1 MSEVNPAIKVLNQA
15 QLDRIHNYSLEILSR
30 VGIRVD
36 SAPARKLFAHAMNV
50 ADKDKIVRIPA
61 ERVDRALATAP
72 SVLDIYD
79 RSGNFRFQLGTTD
92 SPQTRFGIGVTNL
105 YYHDPQTKAVTPFAR
120 RHMALATRLG
130 SVLSNFDVISTVGII
145 QDLAPQVADLY
156 ATLEMTAN
164 TTKPLVLLI
173 SEKQCFDAA
182 LDLLEHLHGD
192 LSSKPFV
199 LPYFNPIT
207 PLVLNE
213 DTTDNIFSAAER
225 GLPFI
230 YNNYGMSGATS
241 PITAAG
247 NLALLNAELLAG
259 LVFSQLVKEGTPIVL
274 GSLPAGFNMQSMAST
289 YTPQTL
295 LLNVACAEMMAYYG
309 LPHSGTSGSA
319 PGWGADLTAGG
330 TLWMNHLTA
339 ELGKVGLAPFVGGNF
354 DSMVF
359 SPALVVYS
367 DEVIRQARFFK
378 QGFAINDESVA
389 LNEIE
394 SIGPG
399 GNFLTSDQTFKYCRK
414 TDFSSSIWPQIT
426 LEEWQAQENPAA
438 DEILD
443 RHTCR
448 LLDDLRAPD
457 DHAELISRGETFI
470 HQKWEKKR
478 VTS

>member
-1 MSEVNPAIKVLNQA
+1 MSEVQPAINVLSKA
-15 QLDRIHNYSLEILSR
+15 QLDSIHNYSLEILSR

-36 SAPARKLFAHAMNV
+36 SARARKLFARAMNV
-50 ADKDKIVRIPA
+50 AEKDKVVRIPA

-79 RSGNFRFQLGTTD
+79 RLGNFRFQLGISD

-105 YYHDPQTKAVTPFAR
+105 YYQDPKTDAVTPFAR
-120 RHMALATRLG
+120 RHMELATRLG
-130 SVLSNFDVISTVGII
+130 SVLSNFDLISTVGII
-145 QDLAPQVADLY
+145 RDISPQVADLY

-173 SEKQCFDAA
+173 SEKQCFETS
-182 LDLLEHLHGD
+182 LNLLEHLHGD
-192 LSSKPFV
+192 LSLKPFV

-213 DTTDNIFSAAER
+213 DTSDSIFTVIER

-259 LVFSQLVKEGTPIVL
+259 LVFSQLIKEGTPIVL
-274 GSLPAGFNMQSMAST
+274 GSLPAGFNMQSMANI

-295 LLNVACAEMMAYYG
+295 LLNIACAEMMAYYE

-319 PGWGADLTAGG
+319 PGWGADLTASG

-339 ELGKVGLAPFVGGNF
+339 NLGRVGLAPFVGGNF
-354 DSMVF
+354 GSMVF

-378 QGFAINDESVA
+378 QGFVINDESVA

-399 GNFLTSDQTFKYCRK
+399 GNFLISDQTVKYCREF
-414 TDFSSSIWPQIT
+414 DFSSSIWPQMT
-426 LEEWQAQENPAA
+426 LEKWQAQGSPGA
-438 DEILD
+438 DEVLQQ
-443 RHTCR
+443 HTCS
-448 LLDDLRAPD
+448 LLDGLSAPQ
-457 DHAELISRGETFI
+457 DHAELISRGEIYI
-470 HQKWEKKR
+470 HKM
-478 VTS
+478 TT

>member
-1 MSEVNPAIKVLNQA
+1 L
-15 QLDRIHNYSLEILSR
+15 
-30 VGIRVD
+30 
-36 SAPARKLFAHAMNV
+36 
-50 ADKDKIVRIPA
+50 
-61 ERVDRALATAP
+61 
-72 SVLDIYD
+72 
-79 RSGNFRFQLGTTD
+79 GNFRFQLGISD

-105 YYHDPQTKAVTPFAR
+105 YYQDPKTDAVTPFAR
-120 RHMALATRLG
+120 RHMELATRLG
-130 SVLSNFDVISTVGII
+130 SVLSNFDLISTVGII
-145 QDLAPQVADLY
+145 RDISPQVADLY

-173 SEKQCFDAA
+173 SEKQCFETS
-182 LDLLEHLHGD
+182 LNLLEHLHGD
-192 LSSKPFV
+192 LSLKPFV

-213 DTTDNIFSAAER
+213 DTSDSIFTVIER

-259 LVFSQLVKEGTPIVL
+259 LVFSQLIKEGTPIVL
-274 GSLPAGFNMQSMAST
+274 GSLPAGFNMQSMANI

-295 LLNVACAEMMAYYG
+295 LLNIACAEMMAYYE

-319 PGWGADLTAGG
+319 PGWGADLTASG

-339 ELGKVGLAPFVGGNF
+339 NLGRVGLAPFVGGNF
-354 DSMVF
+354 GSMVF

-378 QGFAINDESVA
+378 QGFVINDESVA

-399 GNFLTSDQTFKYCRK
+399 GNFLISDQTVKHCREVN
-414 TDFSSSIWPQIT
+414 FSSSIWPELT
-426 LEEWQAQENPAA
+426 LENWQAQGNPSA
-438 DEILD
+438 DEIL
-443 RHTCR
+443 RQHTCS
-448 LLDDLRAPD
+448 LLDGLSAPE
-457 DHAELISRGETFI
+457 DHAELISRGETYI
-470 HQKWEKKR
+470 HQR
-478 VTS
+478 TT

>member
-1 MSEVNPAIKVLNQA
+1 MSAVQPTINVLSKA
-15 QLDRIHNYSLEILSR
+15 QLDSIHHYSLEILSR

-36 SAPARKLFAHAMNV
+36 SVRARKLFAHAVN
-50 ADKDKIVRIPA
+50 APENDKIVRIPA
-61 ERVDRALATAP
+61 EMVNRALATAP
-72 SVLDIYD
+72 SAIDIYD
-79 RSGNFRFQLGTTD
+79 RLGNFSFQLGNTE
-92 SPQTRFGIGVTNL
+92 SPQTRFGIGATNL
-105 YYHDPQTKAVTPFAR
+105 YYQDPKTDAVAPFAR
-120 RHMALATRLG
+120 KHMELATRLG

-145 QDLAPQVADLY
+145 QDISPQVADLY
-156 ATLEMTAN
+156 GTLEMTAN

-173 SEKQCFDAA
+173 SEKQCFDAS

-192 LSSKPFV
+192 LSLKPFV
-199 LPYFNPIT
+199 IPYFNPIT

-213 DTTDNIFSAAER
+213 DTSDNIFSAVER

-241 PITAAG
+241 PISAAS
-247 NLALLNAELLAG
+247 NLALLNAELLVG
-259 LVFSQLVKEGTPIVL
+259 LVFSQLIKEGTPVIL
-274 GSLPAGFNMQSMAST
+274 GSLPAGFNMQSMAGS

-295 LLNVACAEMMAYYG
+295 LLNIASAEMMAYYG

-319 PGWGADLTAGG
+319 PGRGADLTASG

-339 ELGKVGLAPFVGGNF
+339 NLGKVGLAPFVGGTF
-354 DSMVF
+354 DSLVF

-378 QGFAINDESVA
+378 QGFVINDESVA

-399 GNFLTSDQTFKYCRK
+399 GNFLISETTVKYCREF
-414 TDFSSSIWPQIT
+414 DFSSSIWPQLT
-426 LEEWQAQENPAA
+426 LEKWQAQGSPAA
-438 DEILD
+438 DEILR

-448 LLDDLRAPD
+448 LLDDLSAPE
-457 DHAELISRGETFI
+457 DHAELISRGEIYI
-470 HQKWEKKR
+470 HKM
-478 VTS
+478 TT

>member
-1 MSEVNPAIKVLNQA
+1 MIMSEVQPAINVLNQA
-15 QLDRIHNYSLEILSR
+15 QLDSIHNYSLEILSR

-36 SAPARKLFAHAMNV
+36 SLRARKLFARAMNV
-50 ADKDKIVRIPA
+50 AKKDNVVRIPA
-61 ERVDRALATAP
+61 EWVDRALATAP
-72 SVLDIYD
+72 SVLDIHD
-79 RSGNFRFQLGTTD
+79 RLGNFRFQLGPTD

-105 YYHDPQTKAVTPFAR
+105 YYQDPQTKAVTPFAR
-120 RHMALATRLG
+120 RHMQVATRLG
-130 SVLSNFDVISTVGII
+130 SVLSNFDLISTVGII
-145 QDLAPQVADLY
+145 QDMSPQVADLFG
-156 ATLEMTAN
+156 TLEMTAN

-173 SEKQCFDAA
+173 SEKQCFEAA
-182 LDLLEHLHGD
+182 LDLLEFLHGD
-192 LSSKPFV
+192 LSLKPFI

-213 DTTDNIFSAAER
+213 DTSDNIFSAIER

-241 PITAAG
+241 PMTAAG

-274 GSLPAGFNMQSMAST
+274 GSLPAGFNMQSMTSI

-295 LLNVACAEMMAYYG
+295 LLNLACAEMMAYYG

-319 PGWGADLTAGG
+319 PGWGADLTASG

-339 ELGKVGLAPFVGGNF
+339 DLGKVGLAPFVGGNF

-378 QGFAINDESVA
+378 QGFVVSDESVA

-399 GNFLTSDQTFKYCRK
+399 GNFLISDQTVKYCRE
-414 TDFSSSIWPQIT
+414 TNFSSSIWPQMT
-426 LEEWQAQENPAA
+426 LEEWQAQGNPAA
-438 DEILD
+438 DDILR
-443 RHTCR
+443 RHTCS
-448 LLDDLRAPD
+448 LLDDLSAPD
-457 DHAELISRGETFI
+457 DHAELIARGETFI
-470 HQKWEKKR
+470 HQR
-478 VTS
+478 TT